1 MWSSYKTHIFSYM
14 PSILVSVYSIF
25 IIRPRH
31 KKQWRRHVGKKW
43 FPIKSWKPCRAAAV
57 AGKRA
62 KSYIHKVNSE
72 RIGKKCMTAEKKV
85 KCVERRLKQKKK
97 YSTISAAMRHSHT
110 HTHTSPAFATY
121 HSPRKRANDSIC
133 STPIRLKRRFR
144 SQHNKFI
151 RQCGSAYGQQFIDR
165 NMNTH
170 IQFDLY
176 G

>member
-43 FPIKSWKPCRAAAV
+43 FSNKIMKAMPSCSGGRKESEIIYSQSEQREEKEKKS
-57 AGKRA
+57 
-62 KSYIHKVNSE
+62 
-72 RIGKKCMTAEKKV
+72 MTAEKKV

-97 YSTISAAMRHSHT
+97 YSTISAAMRHS